1 MHQYSCTKYRY
12 VCVFDINWTTQYN
25 SCNNFGSPFFLQL
38 FSWLFYDN
46 IWPNYVYGAWA
57 AGNENGK
64 TGNNKVSDKSF
75 PTVTVPPLGVRVSVC
90 VPAIECVPVCVC
102 ECESDT
108 LIDVITCALNIYCIG
123 RRHGTFFFTSPCACV
138 CVCVTHTSGCLDC
151 QYILP
156 FTTAGWQCRRQRKQ
170 KLCQRSR
177 KQLLEDV

>member
-1 MHQYSCTKYRY
+1 M
-12 VCVFDINWTTQYN
+12 
-25 SCNNFGSPFFLQL
+25 QL
-38 FSWLFYDN
+38 FSRLFYDN

-123 RRHGTFFFTSPCACV
+123 RRHGTFFFTSPCECV
-138 CVCVTHTSGCLDC
+138 CHTHKWLPGLSVYIAFHYSGLAVQAATKAETVSEKQKAIAGRCLR
-151 QYILP
+151 QRRQQELFFFGLP
-156 FTTAGWQCRRQRKQ
+156 FFSLAWKIE
-170 KLCQRSR
+170 KI
-177 KQLLEDV
+177 V